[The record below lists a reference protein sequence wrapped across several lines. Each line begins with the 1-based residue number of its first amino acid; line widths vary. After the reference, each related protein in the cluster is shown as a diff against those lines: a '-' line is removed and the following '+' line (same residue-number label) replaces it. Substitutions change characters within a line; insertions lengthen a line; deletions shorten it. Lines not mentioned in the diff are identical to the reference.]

1 MFSVVVPVPLHG
13 PHVTTCT
20 SRPRPPQLLASGV
33 QGAISEYSL
42 KPVSGESPPAPT
54 QTLLLNLSM

>member
-1 MFSVVVPVPLHG
+1 MPVPLHG
-13 PHVTTCT
+13 ANITTCI
-20 SRPRPPQLLASGV
+20 SRIHPQQLLASGV

-42 KPVSGESPPAPT
+42 KPVSGESPPAAT